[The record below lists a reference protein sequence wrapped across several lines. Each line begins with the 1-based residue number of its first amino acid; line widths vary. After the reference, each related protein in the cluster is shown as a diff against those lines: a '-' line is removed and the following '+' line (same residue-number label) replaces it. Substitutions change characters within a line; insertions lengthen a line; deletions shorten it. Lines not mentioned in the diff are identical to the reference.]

1 MAVDLRFNAVGD
13 QFAACQRVF
22 HPLVAHGDTV
32 AKANGRNFNGYA
44 ASCEDAV
51 FYHFGLVVQMGMTG
65 NDISL
70 GINNC
75 NQRLFQVFVA
85 ESECIKQR
93 TVCSTGGTLF
103 N

>member
-13 QFAACQRVF
+13 QFAADQGIF
-22 HPLVAHGDTV
+22 HAYV
-32 AKANGRNFNGYA
+32 AKANGWNFNGYA